1 MSCVKGDNKLVY
13 ANDDFKKMANAEKKG
28 VEEAVKRGTASSVLS
43 ENEGQ
48 HIANMSE
55 YCD

>member
-28 VEEAVKRGTASSVLS
+28 VEDAVKRGTASSVLS
-43 ENEGQ
+43 ENQGR